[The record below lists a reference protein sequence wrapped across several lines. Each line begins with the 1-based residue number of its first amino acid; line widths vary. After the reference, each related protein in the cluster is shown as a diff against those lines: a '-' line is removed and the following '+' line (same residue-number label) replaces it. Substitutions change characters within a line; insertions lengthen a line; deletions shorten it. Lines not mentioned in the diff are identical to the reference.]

1 MDRPNADLAE
11 WVADRMER
19 VIWLTPADGEL
30 FSLEPAVARRLLAY
44 AGFSLYRDA
53 QALGMPGVGGVP
65 SMARWPRPAPVTT
78 SICYAA

>member
-1 MDRPNADLAE
+1 MDRPNAELAV

-19 VIWLTPADGEL
+19 VIWLTPADGEA

-53 QALGMPGVGGVP
+53 QSLGMPAAGGVP
-65 SMARWPRPAPVTT
+65 SLARWPRAAPVTT
-78 SICYAA
+78 TICFAA